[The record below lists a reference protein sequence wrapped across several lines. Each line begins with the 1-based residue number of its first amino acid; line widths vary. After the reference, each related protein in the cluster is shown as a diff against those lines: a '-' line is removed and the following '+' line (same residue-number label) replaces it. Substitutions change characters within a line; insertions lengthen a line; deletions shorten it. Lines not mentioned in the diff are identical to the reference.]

1 MDKISNA
8 KKMLACLFII
18 MMAMF
23 AIRSNA
29 WASLEKMAAYIAQDV
44 ETGTLTMSGIESEYV
59 STMLKKQTFININ
72 GSMAKALNMQGYYSD
87 MGMYITDNNYIVSA
101 SGITSTDYEYEQMV
115 SLKAYLDSI
124 GVNLLYVNAPTKYV
138 DDALFST
145 QFGINTY
152 SNRNADLFLQR
163 ISDAGIANIDL
174 RDNLEEDGL
183 KVEEQF
189 FRTDHHWTPECG
201 LWATQIIAE
210 GLNEYCAYN
219 IDTSIYD
226 KSNYT
231 FTKYENCWLGEQGRK
246 VATTYVGL
254 DDYISVRPNFE
265 THYSFKATNGLVA
278 GTFDD
283 FINEDVY
290 NLENDVYTNPS
301 WHYSY
306 KQLNCINNDVN
317 YGKVLLLGD
326 SYAQV
331 TEPFLSLGVSEID
344 SLIMR
349 NTDETFC
356 LRTHIQNGGYDTVVI
371 CYAQFMIGQHDNPS
385 SANYRMFAFDK

>member
-1 MDKISNA
+1 MVRASSAKIF
-8 KKMLACLFII
+8 LACLFIAV
-18 MMAMF
+18 MAVF

-29 WASLEKMAAYIAQDV
+29 WAGLEKMAAYMAQDADK
-44 ETGTLTMSGIESEYV
+44 GTITMSGIESEYV
-59 STMLKKQTFININ
+59 STMLEKQSFINLN

-87 MGMYITDNNYIVSA
+87 MGMYITDNNYIVPA

-115 SLKAYLDSI
+115 SLKDYLDSI
-124 GVNLLYVNAPTKYV
+124 GVNVLYVNAPTKYV
-138 DDALFST
+138 DDLLFST

-163 ISDAGIANIDL
+163 ISDAGVANIDL

-201 LWATQIIAE
+201 LWATRIIAE
-210 GLNEYCAYN
+210 GLNEYCNYN

-246 VATTYVGL
+246 IAATYVGL
-254 DDYISVRPNFE
+254 DDYTSVMPNFE
-265 THYSFKATNGLVA
+265 TSYSFKTQNGLAA
-278 GTFDD
+278 GTFGD
-283 FINEDVY
+283 FVNEDVY

-306 KQLNCINNDVN
+306 AQRNCINNNVD

-326 SYAQV
+326 SYSQV
-331 TEPFLSLGVSEID
+331 IQPFLSLGVSEID
-344 SLIMR
+344 ALIMR
-349 NTDETFC
+349 SYDDSFS
-356 LRTHIQNGGYDTVVI
+356 LRTYVQNGGYDTVVI
-371 CYAQFMIGQHDNPS
+371 CYAQFMIGAHDNLG
-385 SANYRMFAFDK
+385 SANYRMFTFDK

>member
-1 MDKISNA
+1 MVRVSNA
-8 KKMLACLFII
+8 KKILAGAFLI
-18 MMAMF
+18 MMAVF

-29 WASLEKMAAYIAQDV
+29 WLGFEKLTAYIAQDV
-44 ETGTLTMSGIESEYV
+44 DTPTMTISGIESEYV
-59 STMLKKQTFININ
+59 STLLEKQTFIDIN
-72 GSMAKALNMQGYYSD
+72 GSMAKTLNMQGYYSD
-87 MGMYITDNNYIVSA
+87 MGMYVTEDNYIVSA

-115 SLKAYLDSI
+115 SLKSYLDSI

-138 DDALFST
+138 DDSLFSEE
-145 QFGINTY
+145 FGIETY

-174 RDNLEEDGL
+174 RDYLEEDGL
-183 KVEEQF
+183 DVKTQF

-210 GLNEYCAYN
+210 GLNEYCGYS
-219 IDTSIYD
+219 IDTSLYN
-226 KSNYT
+226 KSNYI
-231 FTKYENCWLGEQGRK
+231 FTEYKDCWLGEQGRK
-246 VATTYVGL
+246 VAATYVGL
-254 DDYISVRPNFE
+254 DDYTSIKPAFE
-265 THYSFKATNGLVA
+265 TNYSFKTSNGLVS

-290 NLENDVYTNPS
+290 DLENDVYTNLS

-306 KQLNCINNDVN
+306 SQRQCINNNVD

-331 TEPFLSLGVSEID
+331 TQPFLSLGISELD

-349 NTDETFC
+349 NFDDEFS
-356 LRTHIQNGGYDTVVI
+356 LRAHIQNYGYDTVVI
-371 CYAQFMIGQHDNPS
+371 CYAQFMIGAHDDPN
-385 SANYRMFAFDK
+385 SANYRMFTFDK

>member
-1 MDKISNA
+1 MDKVSNA
-8 KKMLACLFII
+8 KKVLACLFII
-18 MMAMF
+18 VMAVF

-29 WASLEKMAAYIAQDV
+29 WAGLEKMAAYIAQDV

-59 STMLKKQTFININ
+59 STMLEKQSFINLN

-87 MGMYITDNNYIVSA
+87 MGMYVTDDNYIVSA

-138 DDALFST
+138 DDSLFST

-174 RDNLEEDGL
+174 REKLKEDGL

-201 LWATQIIAE
+201 LWATRIMAE
-210 GLNEYCAYN
+210 GLNEYCGYN

-231 FTKYENCWLGEQGRK
+231 FTKYEDCWLGEQGRK
-246 VATTYVGL
+246 VAETYVGL
-254 DDYISVRPNFE
+254 DDYTCVMPNFE
-265 THYSFKATNGLVA
+265 TNYSFKTASGLLP
-278 GTFDD
+278 GTFDT
-283 FINEDVY
+283 FVNKDVY
-290 NLENDVYTNPS
+290 NLENDVYTTYS

-306 KQLNCINNDVN
+306 GQCSCINNNVS

-331 TEPFLSLGVSEID
+331 TQPFLSLGVSEID
-344 SLIMR
+344 PLIMR
-349 NTDETFC
+349 DYDDTFS
-356 LRTHIQNGGYDTVVI
+356 LRTYIQNGEYDTVVI
-371 CYAQFMIGQHDNPS
+371 CYAQFMIGAHDNPN
-385 SANYRMFAFDK
+385 SANYRMFTFDK